1 MKKLT
6 ALVLLLSLA
15 SCTTLTTLEKH
26 KIAELEAQGV
36 RVPHEEMKNPGVAGG
51 LNVLPGFGN
60 FYLAIGTNESEQW
73 AYGFINLLLWPISI
87 VWGLP
92 EAAIDADNINKRN
105 TVYYYTY
112 GVGKDTLRNNAV
124 SAPPQPAPAMP
135 VSATTTPINMAPA
148 VTPAPM
154 PAISPSPAPQPSPA
168 QQ

>member
-1 MKKLT
+1 M
-6 ALVLLLSLA
+6 LLSLS

-36 RVPHEEMKNPGVAGG
+36 KVPHEELKSPGVAGS

-73 AYGFINLLLWPISI
+73 AYGFINLLMWPISI
-87 VWGLP
+87 AWGSP

-112 GVGKDTLRNNAV
+112 GAGKDTLRNNAV
-124 SAPPQPAPAMP
+124 SAPPPAPVAP
-135 VSATTTPINMAPA
+135 VSVTTTPINTAPA
-148 VTPAPM
+148 DAPAPIPAVAPSPASQPM
-154 PAISPSPAPQPSPA
+154 PA